1 MATVLLN
8 PLLKDA
14 PWRVWWI
21 EKEGQV
27 YARLEEARFL
37 DMFWVLYR
45 VVDLTTTEQARTEL
59 YSMKFWHEGPLPTF
73 RHVET
78 GVAVDSA
85 FAGRQTPTAEHPLVS
100 LRSLYPPPVT
110 RARRPFPETDATTHL
125 LRRFCLW
132 IERVFGSGAKPT

>member
-14 PWRVWWI
+14 LWRVWWV
-21 EKEGQV
+21 EKEGKV

-37 DMFWVLYR
+37 DMFWVIYR

-78 GVAVDSA
+78 GVVVDSA
-85 FAGRQTPTAEHPLVS
+85 FAGRQTPTPEDPLVS
-100 LRSLYPPPVT
+100 LRALYPPPENRT
-110 RARRPFPETDATTHL
+110 QRPSPTMAPDANF
-125 LRRFCLW
+125 LRRFRLW
-132 IERVFGSGAKPT
+132 IEQVFGRGTKTT